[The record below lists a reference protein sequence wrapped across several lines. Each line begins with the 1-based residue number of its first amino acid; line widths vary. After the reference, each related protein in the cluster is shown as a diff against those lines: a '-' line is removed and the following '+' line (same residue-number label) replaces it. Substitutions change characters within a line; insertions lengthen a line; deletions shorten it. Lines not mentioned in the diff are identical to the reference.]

1 MTDRMTTQ
9 EIVKADC
16 KRYGFDFNQVYLGIH
31 AAIKSGQWRVMRHG
45 NTLLLYKLLEPHVA
59 EVHLITADTVPK
71 LVVAIKDFYKAMH
84 AAGFVK
90 TVSTAKDQ
98 SIAMMLRRAKV
109 KFTATPTQEMVNGQL
124 VSGYNIVAEA

>member
-16 KRYGFDFNQVYLGIH
+16 ERYGFDFEQFYVGMY
-31 AAIKSGQWRVMRHG
+31 AALQSGKWRIMRYG
-45 NTLLLYKLLEPHVA
+45 NTLLLYELLEPHVA
-59 EVHLITADTVPK
+59 EVHLITADTIPK
-71 LVVAIKDFYKAMH
+71 LVIAIKEFYKAMH

-90 TVSTAKDQ
+90 TVSTAKDRQ
-98 SIAMMLRRAKV
+98 IEMLLRRAKI
-109 KFTATPTQEMVNGQL
+109 KFTATPTQEMIDGKM